1 MSTTH
6 YKKPLT
12 FSKSRLDDADRSLQR
27 LDRCIHLLRNVRQG
41 SKYSELDQLL
51 YDFKQSFISAMNND
65 LNISSVLASLF
76 TIIKKIN
83 TLVCEKKIDRDGAS
97 KIINAFRRIDSV
109 LGKFD
114 FKDLFFDPE
123 VQRLIKERDKARLK
137 KDWKR
142 ADKIR
147 EELHA
152 KGVILQD
159 QKI

>member
-1 MSTTH
+1 M
-6 YKKPLT
+6 
-12 FSKSRLDDADRSLQR
+12 
-27 LDRCIHLLRNVRQG
+27 RQG

-51 YDFKQSFISAMNND
+51 YDLKQSFINAMNDD
-65 LNISSVLASLF
+65 LNISSAMASLF
-76 TIIKKIN
+76 TMIKKIN

-109 LGKFD
+109 VCIFD

-137 KDWKR
+137 KDWKS

-147 EELHA
+147 EDLNA